1 MGVLLSR
8 IDYESA
14 LRLVGDAGSGA
25 AYDETVST
33 LLTRLPRLIGSE
45 LTTFSYC
52 DLAEGRRTVVSNPA
66 RALAPA
72 EIDCFNRFF
81 ENHPLVR
88 YHRTHPGGG
97 TWRISDSLSG
107 ESFRRTPLF
116 NEYYRRVGI
125 DHAVAMPVAN
135 AEGLLV
141 SFVLNRS
148 GRDFTD
154 RDRGLLDLLRSPV
167 ATLLRSR
174 RAMAARPALHALTDR
189 EREVLEWV
197 ARGKTNADIGAILG
211 ISTRTVQKHLEN
223 VFAKLAVETRTAAVS
238 RLKG

>member
-45 LTTFSYC
+45 LTTLSYC
-52 DLAEGRRTVVSNPA
+52 DLAQGRRTVVSNPA
-66 RALAPA
+66 R
-72 EIDCFNRFF
+72 
-81 ENHPLVR
+81 
-88 YHRTHPGGG
+88 
-97 TWRISDSLSG
+97 
-107 ESFRRTPLF
+107 
-116 NEYYRRVGI
+116 
-125 DHAVAMPVAN
+125 
-135 AEGLLV
+135 
-141 SFVLNRS
+141 
-148 GRDFTD
+148 
-154 RDRGLLDLLRSPV
+154 
-167 ATLLRSR
+167 
-174 RAMAARPALHALTDR
+174 PALYALTDR